1 MKQIFSNPTM
11 LMGMAITAALFSSC
25 GKDHDMP
32 PAMPYTFKVENV
44 LDVKPLV
51 ESGTFKGMGT
61 PPLILP
67 GQSVSFSF
75 SAGKGQA
82 VSFATMY
89 GWSNDMFFAPANP
102 GIALYDDKGDPVQG
116 DVSAQVKLWDNG
128 SKINQQPGKDNPH
141 NSADENGVITE
152 INGKDAQ
159 GHSFL
164 PASQLVKAVLQ
175 YNAATSMFTLTLT
188 NTSGGT
194 TNETPLSPGVWAISN
209 FLGGALL
216 TKTPLFEAG
225 KPTANGVQPL
235 AEMGNNTVLAAYATA
250 NTKVATGL
258 SPVVVVVYEGN
269 IKPIFTA
276 GQKDPGNGLA
286 MIAQEGKQA
295 DLVAALGKM
304 AGVKQVYVLN
314 PSDKP
319 ITPGN
324 SAEMQIKAQAGDRIA
339 FATMFGNSNDW
350 FYAFDDMGIPAG
362 ESGDLTAKVKLWDD
376 GTEVNEYP
384 GAGNHQAA
392 FNPGLK
398 NAEDKAIG
406 ELNGESYY
414 SLPAV
419 KDVIRVTLVK

>member
-1 MKQIFSNPTM
+1 MKQIFSKPAM
-11 LMGMAITAALFSSC
+11 LMGMAITAALFPSC
-25 GKDHDMP
+25 SKDHDMP

-51 ESGTFKGMGT
+51 ESGTFKGTGT

-67 GQSVSFSF
+67 GQGISFSF

-82 VSFATMY
+82 ISFATMY

-102 GIALYDDKGDPVQG
+102 GIALYDDKGDPVEG
-116 DVSAQVKLWDNG
+116 DVSEQIKLWDNG

-141 NSADENGVITE
+141 NSANEGGVVTE
-152 INGKDAQ
+152 VNGKDAQ
-159 GHSFL
+159 GHSYL
-164 PASQLVKAVLQ
+164 PASQLVKATLQ
-175 YNAATSMFTLTLT
+175 YDEATSVFTLTLT
-188 NTSGGT
+188 NISGGT
-194 TNETPLSPGVWAISN
+194 ANETPLSPGVWAVAN
-209 FLGGALL
+209 YLGGALVS
-216 TKTPLFEAG
+216 KTPLFEAG
-225 KPTANGVQPL
+225 KPTAHGLQPL
-235 AEMGNNTVLAAYATA
+235 AEMGDNSMLAAYATE

-269 IKPIFTA
+269 IKPIFTT

-304 AGVKQVYVLN
+304 TGVKQVYVLN

-324 SAEMQIKAQAGDRIA
+324 SAEIQIKAMAGDKIA

-350 FYAFDDMGIPAG
+350 FYAFDDVGISAG
-362 ESGDLTAKVKLWDD
+362 QSGDLTDKVKLWDD

-392 FNPGLK
+392 FNPGSQK
-398 NAEDKAIG
+398 IEDKAIG
-406 ELNGESYY
+406 EVNGEAYPT
-414 SLPAV
+414 LPGV
-419 KDVIRVTLVK
+419 KEVIRVTLSK